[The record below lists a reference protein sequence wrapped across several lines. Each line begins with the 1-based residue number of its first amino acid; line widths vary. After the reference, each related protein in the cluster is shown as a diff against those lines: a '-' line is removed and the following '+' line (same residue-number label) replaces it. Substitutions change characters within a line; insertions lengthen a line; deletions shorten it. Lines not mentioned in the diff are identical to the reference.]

1 MTFDPYLHFQG
12 NARAALEAY
21 REIFGGTVEITT
33 FAEMPEAPA
42 EMRASDGVMHG
53 TLRTDGGSLMASD
66 FPPGMAG
73 DPQKAVSISH
83 EAASAAEAR
92 RIFDALA
99 QGGR

>member
-42 EMRASDGVMHG
+42 EMRALTVWPKS
-53 TLRTDGGSLMASD
+53 RARNRSSR
-66 FPPGMAG
+66 PG
-73 DPQKAVSISH
+73 
-83 EAASAAEAR
+83 
-92 RIFDALA
+92 
-99 QGGR
+99 